1 MPEPTSLSRIVLR
14 SIEPL
19 QEAARRKNIDLKLNL
34 DKSMNVTCDL
44 KMTETIFRN
53 LISNAFK
60 YTNPGGT
67 VEVSAR
73 ELAGDETEILISDTG
88 IGMSSELQAK
98 LFKVNEQV
106 SRKGTE
112 GESSS
117 GLGLL
122 ICKEF
127 AERQEGRLWAE
138 SEENQGSTFHF
149 TLKNS

>member
-1 MPEPTSLSRIVLR
+1 M
-14 SIEPL
+14 
-19 QEAARRKNIDLKLNL
+19 KLNL
-34 DKSMNVTCDL
+34 DKTLTVICDL

-60 YTNPGGT
+60 YTNPGGI
-67 VEVSAR
+67 VEITSR
-73 ELAGDETEILISDTG
+73 ELSGNETEVNITDTG
-88 IGMSSELQAK
+88 IGMSKDLLSK

-127 AERQEGRLWAE
+127 VERQEGRIWAE
-138 SEENQGSTFHF
+138 SVENKGSTFHF
-149 TLKNS
+149 TLKKV

>member
-1 MPEPTSLSRIVLR
+1 
-14 SIEPL
+14 
-19 QEAARRKNIDLKLNL
+19 
-34 DKSMNVTCDL
+34 
-44 KMTETIFRN
+44 MTETIFRN

-60 YTNPGGT
+60 YTNPGGI
-67 VEVSAR
+67 VEITSR
-73 ELAGDETEILISDTG
+73 ELSGNETEVNITDTG
-88 IGMSSELQAK
+88 IGMSKDLLSK

-127 AERQEGRLWAE
+127 VERQEGRIWAE
-138 SEENQGSTFHF
+138 SVENKGSTFHF
-149 TLKNS
+149 TLKKV